1 MSQTSP
7 SRTGGRDR
15 NVAIATLPS
24 HRSELATLDL
34 DQLLSVELIRGQEL
48 SGNKITN
55 SYQCPSVS
63 SVQTSDYTIIIRPP

>member
-15 NVAIATLPS
+15 NVAIATLPG

-55 SYQCPSVS
+55 KLLSVS
-63 SVQTSDYTIIIRPP
+63 

>member
-7 SRTGGRDR
+7 NRTGGRDR
-15 NVAIATLPS
+15 NVAIATLPG

-34 DQLLSVELIRGQEL
+34 DQLLSVELIRVRGQEL

-55 SYQCPSVS
+55 KLSVLV
-63 SVQTSDYTIIIRPP
+63 SVQFRLVTIQS